1 MREQKTF
8 DCVEMKAKIQEQ
20 LRQEAIGKSEE
31 EARKAQWERALS
43 DPIIGPVLRKLA
55 ERGTVRARE

>member
-1 MREQKTF
+1 MKEQKTF

-20 LRQEAIGKSEE
+20 LRQEAIGMSEE

-43 DPIIGPVLRKLA
+43 DPIIGPLLRKLA
-55 ERGTVRARE
+55 ERGSVRARG